1 MEICMEEWEE
11 ERRVLDLRLGLGLGF
26 GEYGMDTPSPNP

>member
-11 ERRVLDLRLGLGLGF
+11 ERRVLGLRLGLGF